1 MYKEKKL
8 IGGVNMHNNK
18 TDKKA
23 SHSFLSVSK
32 NTTQSLK
39 IVSVDPKECVF
50 QLKNNSYIKIVKLL
64 KFDELSKEQ
73 KKQFLKELLDKVN
86 LRMRITTCYREN
98 NSAENYLTL
107 FDTTEKYT
115 AVEEKFDKALS
126 VLQDLLK
133 TYGAGLQKIDLDE
146 IMQAVQKNAG
156 MPQNFSYLSAIR
168 GKKDWKRLLF
178 NSMEEEKTYFKVG
191 DTIMS
196 PYFAVNIGNVENQNL
211 TEEIKNFG
219 VPFYLVCDF
228 QKIDGDTNLKFN
240 KSIANKYNRSSSF
253 SDMDTEEVNFSFSFA
268 FLADSKDTQKVVEDA
283 LLLIFAG
290 NEITVSPLNATTIL
304 LDSILSFGLVDFCA
318 MRNTK
323 IDNLS
328 TLSLNKTEEE
338 K

>member
-1 MYKEKKL
+1 
-8 IGGVNMHNNK
+8 MHNNK

-32 NTTQSLK
+32 NTTTSLK
-39 IVSVDPKECVF
+39 IISVDPKECVF

-73 KKQFLKELLDKVN
+73 KEQFFKELLDKVN
-86 LRMRITTCYREN
+86 LRMRITTYYNPEN

-107 FDTTEKYT
+107 FYTTEKYT
-115 AVEEKFDKALS
+115 AVKEKFDKALS

-133 TYGAGLQKIDLDE
+133 IYGAGLQKIDLDE
-146 IMQAVQKNAG
+146 IMQDVQKNTG
-156 MPQNFSYLSAIR
+156 MPQNFSYTSAIR

-178 NSMEEEKTYFKVG
+178 NSIEEEDTYFNVG

-211 TEEIKNFG
+211 ACEVKNFG
-219 VPFYLVCDF
+219 VPFYFACDF
-228 QKIDGDTNLKFN
+228 QKIDSDTNMKFN
-240 KSIANKYNRSSSF
+240 KLLANKYNRGSSF
-253 SDMDTEEVNFSFSFA
+253 ADIDAEDEVNFSFSFA

-290 NEITVSPLNATTIL
+290 NRITVSSLNATTIL
-304 LDSILSFGLVDFCA
+304 LESILSFGLVDFCA

-323 IDNLS
+323 MDNLS
-328 TLSLNKTEEE
+328 ILSLNKTEEE